1 MTVDDFFGLAVIA
14 ICAFQVYSAVTN
26 EETTI
31 PGSAALDFSKAEQPV
46 GYWISLCAWC
56 GFLIAS
62 IAIVWGR
69 L

>member
-1 MTVDDFFGLAVIA
+1 MSLWDFFGLAVIGF
-14 ICAFQVYSAVTN
+14 CAFEVYSTVTN

-31 PGSAALDFSKAEQPV
+31 PFGALGFSKAEQPV
-46 GYWISLCAWC
+46 GYWVSLCGWC